1 MAGCTALNLNTN
13 PSHFLCTLE
22 QKRQQHLPFPPLVLQ
37 PSPKSGGKEI
47 SLSFYPGVV
56 DSQDHMKTFWLVLLL
71 SVLQLLF
78 FSKCSSSSNIFML
91 EQGFS
96 LRVCLLSVDQT
107 NFGKKKLKTY
117 NLQVSAIIFDF
128 ACFLIGHVVSEI
140 TSLFHVDY
148 LKILNCSRIKLL
160 L

>member
-78 FSKCSSSSNIFML
+78 FSKCSSSINIFML

-96 LRVCLLSVDQT
+96 FRVCLLSVDQT
-107 NFGKKKLKTY
+107 NFGKKMKIC
-117 NLQVSAIIFDF
+117 NLQVNAMIFHF
-128 ACFLIGHVVSEI
+128 AGLLIGRVVSEI
-140 TSLFHVDY
+140 TSLFHLDD
-148 LKILNCSRIKLL
+148 LKILNCSRIKL
-160 L
+160 